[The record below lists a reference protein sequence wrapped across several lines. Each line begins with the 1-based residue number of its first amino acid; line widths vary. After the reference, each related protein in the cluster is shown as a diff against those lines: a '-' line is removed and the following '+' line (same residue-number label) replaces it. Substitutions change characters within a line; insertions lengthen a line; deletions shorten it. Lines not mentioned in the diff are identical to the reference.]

1 MKNLTLKTSILLFS
15 LVIVI
20 SCKKPLSTPGPTRSD
35 SFLPMQVG
43 NLWYMNSQNY
53 TEIKDSVLIS
63 GKLYYKFVSLI
74 GGDAFAISY
83 LRIDENGKLLSSD
96 PKYPDTKVI
105 RGDFSAKVGDQF
117 FTIGTGT
124 DIDQQVTV
132 TEKTDTKISFSF
144 DYIYHV
150 NLKGHPYVN
159 TYIKGQGYPGD
170 WTRLKI
176 NGVVLK

>member
-1 MKNLTLKTSILLFS
+1 MKNITLKTSILLLS
-15 LVIVI
+15 LTICF
-20 SCKKPLSTPGPTRSD
+20 SCKKPFSTPAPTRSD

-53 TEIKDSVLIS
+53 TEIKDSVMIS

-74 GGDAFAISY
+74 GGDAFATSY
-83 LRIDENGKLLSSD
+83 LRIDESGKLISSD
-96 PKYPDTKVI
+96 PKYPDLKVI

-117 FTIGTGT
+117 FTIGSGT
-124 DIDQQVTV
+124 DTDQQVTV
-132 TEKTDTKISFSF
+132 TEKTDSKISFSF

-150 NLKGHPYVN
+150 NLKGNPYVN
-159 TYIKGQGYPGD
+159 SYIKGQGYPGD

-176 NGVVLK
+176 NGVVLR

>member
-1 MKNLTLKTSILLFS
+1 MLKIGSLLLVLTML
-15 LVIVI
+15 I
-20 SCKKPLSTPGPTRSD
+20 SCKKPLATPSPKASD
-35 SFLPMQVG
+35 TFLPMQVG
-43 NLWYMNSQNY
+43 NLWYMNNQNY

-74 GGDAFAISY
+74 GGDALATSY
-83 LRIDENGKLLSSD
+83 LRIDENGKLISSD
-96 PKYPDTKVI
+96 PKFPDTKVI
-105 RGDFSAKVGDQF
+105 LGDFNAKLGDQF
-117 FTIGTGT
+117 FTNGTGN

-132 TEKTDTKISFSF
+132 TEKTENKISFSF
-144 DYIYHV
+144 DYIYHI

-159 TYIKGQGYPGD
+159 SYIRGQGYPGN

>member
-1 MKNLTLKTSILLFS
+1 MKNITLKTSILMLGLII
-15 LVIVI
+15 LV
-20 SCKKPLSTPGPTRSD
+20 SCKKPFATPAAGRSD

-43 NLWYMNSQNY
+43 NLWYMNNQNF
-53 TEIKDSVLIS
+53 TEIKDSVMIS

-74 GGDAFAISY
+74 GGDAYATSY
-83 LRIDENGKLLSSD
+83 LRIDENGKLISSD
-96 PKYPDTKVI
+96 PRFPDLKVI

-117 FTIGTGT
+117 FTTGIGNDT
-124 DIDQQVTV
+124 DQQVTV
-132 TEKTDTKISFSF
+132 TEKTDTKMSFSF